1 MVDDVHRFSDILAGL
16 ADRPNPK
23 VTVADV
29 LEAFGDRAFGAVLA
43 VFAAPLAL
51 PMPPGVSAILGAPS
65 FKYFNV
71 AIAAAGKAVEAT
83 TDHLADAQARDT
95 CVVRSLSVK
104 EMAALGLSP
113 GDVAPA

>member
-1 MVDDVHRFSDILAGL
+1 MTDKTPPAGWVVQVTTPGLPSLARSPSGRL
-16 ADRPNPK
+16 
-23 VTVADV
+23 
-29 LEAFGDRAFGAVLA
+29 
-43 VFAAPLAL
+43 
-51 PMPPGVSAILGAPS
+51 SAILGAPS

-83 TDHLADAQARDT
+83 TDYLADAQARDT